1 MKQFKYFISILFVA
15 FVLGCSEDNN
25 GDTAFAENAAAPEN
39 ISALFTISQDN
50 TGNVTIAPHGEGIA
64 SFEVYYGDTT
74 TEPAIV
80 APGGKTQHVYP
91 EGNFGVKVVG
101 VGINGKKTEV
111 TLPLTV
117 TFVAPENLEVT
128 VTNVIGDP
136 MKIEVSATADL
147 ETHFEVTFGDDPAAA
162 PVQFNEGTTISHT
175 YAAIGT
181 YTVTVT
187 ALSGGS
193 ETTSVTR
200 EVIISNPLELPI
212 NFENSTLNYAFTVFG
227 GAAASVVNNPSAGE
241 GNTSSKVGKMTPA
254 AGQTWTGGYLTL
266 DNPLDMTNHFIKVK
280 VWSPQAGVP
289 VLLKLENLTNGAVSA
304 EHTQYT
310 SAASHWEELVY
321 DFSGATGSYQKVVL
335 FFNAAN
341 PGTGDSYYFD
351 DISQSATGVTI
362 GFPLTFEQ
370 SPALTWN
377 NFGGALG
384 SQVAN
389 PDRSGINTSMQ
400 VGRFLKTAGS
410 QTWAGVAVPFDNVID
425 FSVQKKVKIKVWSP
439 RANSPV
445 LMKFENMNPHT
456 TADDIERTVN
466 TTVANQWEE
475 LTFDFTGIDNA
486 KRYQQ
491 IVLFFNF
498 NISGTGESYY
508 FDDLKQSN

>member
-1 MKQFKYFISILFVA
+1 MKHLKYIISILFVA
-15 FVLGCSEDNN
+15 FTLGCDDISTET
-25 GDTAFAENAAAPEN
+25 GFADAADAPKN
-39 ISALFTISQDN
+39 ITALFTISQDN
-50 TGNVTIAPHGEGIA
+50 SGSVTIAPHGEGVV
-64 SFEVYYGDTT
+64 SFEINYGDTT
-74 TEPAIV
+74 AT
-80 APGGKTQHVYP
+80 PGTLMAGEKISHVYG
-91 EGNFGVKVVG
+91 EGNFTVTVVG
-101 VGINGKKTEV
+101 IGINGKRTEAQF
-111 TLPLTV
+111 PLTV

-128 VTNVIGDP
+128 VTNVVGNP
-136 MKIEVSATADL
+136 MKIDVTATADL
-147 ETHFEVTFGDDPAAA
+147 ETHFEVTFGDDPTVA
-162 PVQFNEGTTISHT
+162 PVQFNEGTTVSHT

-212 NFENSTLNYAFTVFG
+212 TFENSTLNYAFTVFN
-227 GAAASVVNNPSAGE
+227 GASASVVDNPAPGE

-254 AGQTWTGGYLTL
+254 AGQTWTGGFLTL
-266 DNPLDMTNHFIKVK
+266 DAPLDMTNHFFKVK
-280 VWSPQAGVP
+280 VWSPAVGVP
-289 VLLKLENLTNGAVSA
+289 VLLKLENITDGNTSA
-304 EHTQYT
+304 EHTLNTTVANQ
-310 SAASHWEELVY
+310 WEELVY
-321 DFSGATGSYQKVVL
+321 DFTGATASYQKIVL
-335 FFNAAN
+335 FFNAGN

-351 DISQSATGVTI
+351 DITQSVTGVTI

-370 SPALTWN
+370 SPNLTWN

-389 PDRSGINTSMQ
+389 PDRTGINTSMQ
-400 VGRFLKTAGS
+400 VGRFLKTAAS
-410 QTWAGVAVPFDNVID
+410 QTWAGVAIPFDNVID

-445 LMKFENMNPHT
+445 LIKFENMNPHT

-498 NISGTGESYY
+498 NIAGTGESYY